1 MGPPGTVL
9 DWTPDG
15 SGWSRL
21 VPLRQPM
28 RGGCGKATGRATGPR
43 LSTAPQAGYGHG
55 GRTTGPRRD
64 GEPVPSS
71 SSPFP
76 SPLKLSISV
85 TSPFPSLADLPAE
98 QLDEESLGLLLVPT
112 ADLEVHHG
120 LAHRR
125 ISVCLFAV
133 TCPEL
138 QAGDAPVLN
147 RPQRATSSRTFTPF
161 GCTNR
166 CTDGMVTAMARGGKQ
181 IQSRV
186 PWRMTSATLK

>member
-28 RGGCGKATGRATGPR
+28 WQGCGKPAGRATGPR
-43 LSTAPQAGYGHG
+43 PSTN
-55 GRTTGPRRD
+55 
-64 GEPVPSS
+64 PS
-71 SSPFP
+71 
-76 SPLKLSISV
+76 LKWSISV

-98 QLDEESLGLLLVPT
+98 QLDEESLGLLLVAT

-147 RPQRATSSRTFTPF
+147 RPQRATSSRIFTPF
-161 GCTNR
+161 ECTNR

-186 PWRMTSATLK
+186 P

>member
-28 RGGCGKATGRATGPR
+28 WEGCGKPAGRATGPR
-43 LSTAPQAGYGHG
+43 PSTN
-55 GRTTGPRRD
+55 
-64 GEPVPSS
+64 
-71 SSPFP
+71 
-76 SPLKLSISV
+76 
-85 TSPFPSLADLPAE
+85 
-98 QLDEESLGLLLVPT
+98 
-112 ADLEVHHG
+112 LEVHHG

-147 RPQRATSSRTFTPF
+147 RPQRATSSRIFTPF
-161 GCTNR
+161 ECTNR

-186 PWRMTSATLK
+186 P